1 MGCRV
6 GRGCGTLFPHL
17 QPDVAGRK
25 FDPDGH
31 YVRKFVPELKKLSA
45 RAIHAPWTAKPLE
58 LESAGVILGK
68 TYPKPIVDH
77 DAARIRALDAYK
89 SLKESA

>member
-1 MGCRV
+1 M
-6 GRGCGTLFPHL
+6 L
-17 QPDVAGRK
+17 QGEK
-25 FDPDGH
+25 FDPNGD
-31 YVRKFVPELKKLSA
+31 YVRKFVPELKKLPA